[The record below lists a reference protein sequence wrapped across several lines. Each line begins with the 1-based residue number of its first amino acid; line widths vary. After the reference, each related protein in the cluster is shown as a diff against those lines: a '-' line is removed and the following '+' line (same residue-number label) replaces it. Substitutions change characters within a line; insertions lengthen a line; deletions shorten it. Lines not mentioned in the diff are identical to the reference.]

1 MDRGRD
7 VRFVCCD
14 VSKAF
19 DKVWHT
25 GLLFKLKQTGV
36 NKQLISWIESYL
48 ADRQQKVVSDGF
60 SSTVKGIKAGVPCQR
75 TWKHHN
81 KQIVH
86 PSPYPYY

>member
-60 SSTVKGIKAGVPCQR
+60 SSTVKGIKAGVPQGLF
-75 TWKHHN
+75 WA
-81 KQIVH
+81 
-86 PSPYPYY
+86 PSFSLFILMIL

>member
-60 SSTVKGIKAGVPCQR
+60 SSTVKGIKAMFPKVLF
-75 TWKHHN
+75 WA
-81 KQIVH
+81 
-86 PSPYPYY
+86 PYFSLFILMIL